1 MRGVF
6 RHRGTPNFQFYLQTR
21 SFCKC
26 LNNGWSVF
34 IEVAFDIVNSLL
46 SIHDGEMT
54 PEKIGIVTP
63 YAAQVSYFK
72 RMFANKRI
80 YKGLEIKSVDGYQGR
95 EKEVIIFSTVRSNE
109 FGNVGFVADKRR
121 INVAL
126 TRARRGLVVVGNYD
140 VMCFLFCWLSGGW
153 DFTWGQ

>member
-1 MRGVF
+1 M
-6 RHRGTPNFQFYLQTR
+6 TPN
-21 SFCKC
+21 
-26 LNNGWSVF
+26 
-34 IEVAFDIVNSLL
+34 
-46 SIHDGEMT
+46 
-54 PEKIGIVTP
+54 KIGIVTP

-80 YKGLEIKSVDGYQGR
+80 YQGLEIKSVDGYQGR

-140 VMCFLFCWLSGGW
+140 VPSPKVENLKYHFDFEKNDCRQYVSKLLTFLKKISKIFI
-153 DFTWGQ
+153 DFYFFN